1 MIDKNY
7 SFIKNYW
14 CLITIPKEKV
24 TTTQKNLKTLAED
37 YQLFF
42 NEKNFLLTISSIGSL
57 SYLQPILD
65 HLDELGLIELNDG
78 GRYIDYVLHKIKYLS
93 GIEPIGKSSIC
104 PHWLTEKAM
113 NK

>member
-1 MIDKNY
+1 MSDV
-7 SFIKNYW
+7 
-14 CLITIPKEKV
+14 TIPKEKV
-24 TTTQKNLKTLAED
+24 TTTQKSLKALAED

-42 NEKNFLLTISSIGSL
+42 NEDDFLLTISSIGSL

-65 HLDELGLIELNDG
+65 HLEELGLIGLNND
-78 GRYIDYVLHKIKYLS
+78 GRYIDYVLHKTKYLS

-113 NK
+113 NINS